1 MAMESFEV
9 VTDESKT
16 RLPLVGK
23 AMAWSDEIT
32 HRVNE
37 FSILNK
43 DGSLHQVKGQGAR
56 KFLFRCLLVDGA
68 GDDSGEAY
76 KQIEALLGAE
86 PFGNMIHPRF
96 GRVKV
101 VFLSMKVSENL
112 DEMTNGIVVEI
123 AWSETGLREI
133 SEETPAAVAQEA
145 ALASSALVT
154 LTQAQA
160 LALLALAT
168 AVDTAVTTFLLLVS
182 DSTVSQYDMAVKLA
196 ALGDAVNLFTATAG
210 VSVDRVA
217 LVAQAQLAYG
227 RALAAY
233 SLAGGQRPTIKEHT
247 IEGQISLSRL
257 CTRLYGGGGV
267 AIESEI
273 MRLNKIPDPL
283 LLPTGARILILDPA
297 TVKL

>member
-23 AMAWSDEIT
+23 AMAWSDEIM

-56 KFLFRCLLVDGA
+56 KFLFKCLLVDGA
-68 GDDSGEAY
+68 GDDSGEVY

-86 PFGNMIHPRF
+86 PFGTMIHPRF
-96 GRVKV
+96 GRVRV

-112 DEMTNGIVVEI
+112 EEMTNGIVVEI

-196 ALGDAVNLFTATAG
+196 ALGNAVNLFTATAG
-210 VSVDRVA
+210 VSVARVA

-233 SLAGGQRPTIKEHT
+233 SLAGGQRPTIKKHT